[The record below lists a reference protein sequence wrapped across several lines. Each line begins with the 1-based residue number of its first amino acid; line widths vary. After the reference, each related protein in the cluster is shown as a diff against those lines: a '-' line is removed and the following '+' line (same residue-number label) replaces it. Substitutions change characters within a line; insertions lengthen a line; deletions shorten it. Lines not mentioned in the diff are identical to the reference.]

1 MGDYK
6 LSASLA
12 GHDDDVRAV
21 LFPYPNE
28 LVSASRDGTV
38 RAWKMIA
45 EPLATF
51 EDTIIQH
58 GSSFINALAYLPP
71 SEEHIQGLVVSGGKE
86 TIIEVRQPKRPAE
99 ESAEALLLGH
109 ANNVCALDV
118 GPDGKYIIS
127 GGWDSQARLWS
138 VGKWETEVQFEGHQG
153 SVLAVLAYDSETIIT
168 GCADNLIRI
177 FHISGKLLKTV
188 KGSTDVVR
196 ALCKVPKRHPSGA
209 DFASAGNDTIIRLW
223 TLAGNQVGELL
234 GHENFIYSLAS
245 IPTGELVSSGEDRT
259 VRVWKGAECVQ
270 TITHPAISVWS
281 VAANQDTGDIVTGAS
296 DRIVRIFSREE
307 VRQANEEAIQ
317 AFEESV
323 RSSAIPQEAA
333 GDINKESLPGPDFLQ
348 NKSGTKEGQV
358 QMIKE
363 NNGSI
368 TAHQW
373 SASQGQWINVG
384 TVVDSVGSSGKKTSY
399 LGKDYDCVFD
409 VDVEEGKPPLKLPYN
424 YSQNPYEAARKFVE
438 DNKLPIAYLDQ
449 VSDFITT
456 NTKGTTLGAPE
467 NQGPPPAGADP
478 WGSENRYRPGGGS
491 NSSAPPAAPKIL
503 PQKEYLNI
511 LVARVDIME
520 NKIKE
525 INREL
530 IDSGSKAVSL
540 NPEELEVLSALRSHL
555 EAAGSTSTS
564 QDVTGGLELAI
575 KLAKDWPYAKRLPGL
590 DLLRLL
596 AVAPDTATY
605 KSPRGADI
613 IEILESSVSAEQP
626 PAENNVMLAIRAF
639 GNLFATPEGRRLASH
654 DFDRIF
660 SISSKS
666 LEGKTTN
673 RNLLVAVTTLAIN
686 YSVLVTSSEDAAE
699 VSSATRF
706 EQSVAW
712 LECLAGILNEQ
723 KDSEVLYRAMIA
735 TGTLLGLGEEVRT
748 AAKEVYGIY
757 KAVTRALGKAV
768 DPRIKNVGR
777 EIKELLK

>member
-21 LFPYPNE
+21 IFPYPNE

-38 RAWKMIA
+38 RVWKMIA

-127 GGWDSQARLWS
+127 GGWDAQARLWS

-168 GCADNLIRI
+168 ACADNLIRI

-196 ALCKVPKRHPSGA
+196 ALCKVPKGHPSGA

-259 VRVWKGAECVQ
+259 VRIWKGAECVQ

-281 VAANQDTGDIVTGAS
+281 VAANQDTGDIITGAS
-296 DRIVRIFSREE
+296 DRIVRVFSREE

-438 DNKLPIAYLDQ
+438 DNKLPIANDTRR
-449 VSDFITT
+449 DPDPR
-456 NTKGTTLGAPE
+456 AA
-467 NQGPPPAGADP
+467 PAGSDP

-491 NSSAPPAAPKIL
+491 GPVSPPAVPKIL

-540 NPEELEVLSALRSHL
+540 NPEELEVLSVLRSHL

-564 QDVTGGLELAI
+564 QDVPGGLELAI

-596 AVAPDTATY
+596 AVAPNTATY
-605 KSPRGADI
+605 QSPRGADI

-626 PAENNVMLAIRAF
+626 PAENNVMLAVRAF

-654 DFDRIF
+654 EFDRIF

-673 RNLLVAVTTLAIN
+673 RNLLVA
-686 YSVLVTSSEDAAE
+686 DAAE

-712 LECLAGILNEQ
+712 LECLAGILSEQ

-735 TGTLLGLGEEVRT
+735 TGTLLGLGDEVRT
-748 AAKEVYGIY
+748 AAKEVYGID
-757 KAVTRALGKAV
+757 KAVTKALGKAV
-768 DPRIKNVGR
+768 DPRIKNVGK